1 MPLLKDT
8 ESSSAYANKVF
19 VNLPVVILDLK
30 NKTNH
35 TFYVSSDG
43 DDDVVAQFRFMRRDI
58 PRLRDARDLL
68 NEITCHFYQ
77 DPVVDSTEALYIV
90 LSRLAYPCRYV
101 DMVPLFGRSVP
112 QLSMIFTQTIDLNI
126 PVIVI
131 N

>member
-1 MPLLKDT
+1 
-8 ESSSAYANKVF
+8 
-19 VNLPVVILDLK
+19 
-30 NKTNH
+30 
-35 TFYVSSDG
+35 
-43 DDDVVAQFRFMRRDI
+43 MRRDI
-58 PRLRDARDLL
+58 PRLRDALDLL

-112 QLSMIFTQTIDLNI
+112 QSSMIFTQTIDLNI

>member
-19 VNLPVVILDLK
+19 VNLPIVILDLK

-35 TFYVSSDG
+35 TFYVSSDS

>member
-19 VNLPVVILDLK
+19 VNLPIVILDLK

-112 QLSMIFTQTIDLNI
+112 QLSMIFT
-126 PVIVI
+126 
-131 N
+131 